1 MQIRQQPY
9 LSTITKI
16 DSTGS
21 IYCQKWDNI
30 PLQNYFLQQEYIHY
44 KNADTTEIKQQSK
57 PEIPESGGFVFGYD
71 DFILLIFLGMFA
83 LLAYIRISGRNYFN
97 RLFMSVVNYSYAI
110 SFFREKNLSFVLYN
124 NFMMFI
130 LYVCLGMQLIEIFR
144 FFNIPL
150 PPYDPKLLLLLFS
163 VAVACLIFLNRL
175 LIHFTGFLFGA
186 SKQASEFVF
195 YLFSLL
201 KVSAL
206 AYLVLCVLL
215 SFIHRNSEAVFIYLS
230 LIIAFFIYFIKLIRI
245 FIIFFRNRF
254 SLYYLILYLCALEI
268 IPVLLFIR
276 VLRQFINNGY
286 SI

>member
-1 MQIRQQPY
+1 MQIQQQPY
-9 LSTITKI
+9 FNTNTKI

-21 IYCQKWDNI
+21 IYCQKWDNV
-30 PLQNYFLQQEYIHY
+30 PLQNYFLQLEYIHY
-44 KNADTTEIKQQSK
+44 KKVDTTELKQQPSVEK
-57 PEIPESGGFVFGYD
+57 QDSGGFVFGYD
-71 DFILLIFLGMFA
+71 DFILLILLGMFA
-83 LLAYIRISGRNYFN
+83 LLTYIRISGRNYFN
-97 RLFMSVVNYSYAI
+97 RLFMSVINYSYAI

-124 NFMMFI
+124 NFMMII
-130 LYVCLGMQLIEIFR
+130 LYVCLGMQLIEIFG
-144 FFNIPL
+144 FFDVPL

-163 VAVACLIFLNRL
+163 LAVACLIFLNRL
-175 LIHFTGFLFGA
+175 LIHFAGFLFGA
-186 SKQASEFVF
+186 SKVASEFVF

-206 AYLVLCVLL
+206 AYLVLCVLI
-215 SFIHRNSEAVFIYLS
+215 SFVHRNSEPVFIYLS

-286 SI
+286 TI